1 MGRRLVTPLP
11 YLHHVDELDGRALEL
26 LRRLTG
32 RSDARFHA
40 GQLEAVR
47 ALAGERKRVLVVQR
61 TGWGKSAVYFIA
73 TRLLRDGGSGPTLL
87 VSPLLALMRNQIAAA
102 ERMGVRAATINSA
115 NVGEWPDVEDRI
127 DRDEVDLLVISP
139 ERLGN
144 PEFRASVLPGLGSR
158 AGLVVV
164 DEAHCISD
172 WGHDFRPDYR
182 RIRRVLDLLPRTVP
196 VLACT
201 ATANDWVV
209 TDIVEQLGHG
219 LEVFRGPLGREGLG
233 LQVISLD
240 SQAERMAWL
249 ARTIPELPGSGIVYC
264 LTKRDVDVV
273 TEWLR
278 RHGITAKPYT
288 GASEGREDIEQAL
301 LGNDVDV
308 VVATS
313 ALGMGFDKPD
323 LSYVIHFQ
331 SPGSVIAYYQQ
342 VGRAGRQLPRSNG
355 VLLRGREDAEI
366 QDWFIRRAFPT
377 AEECEQVLTALE
389 ACDGFVR
396 LADLERMVNVRHSR
410 LENLMKNLEVDGAVI
425 AEGQRYQ
432 RTPQPFGYDRERVEA
447 ITRLRREE
455 QEQMGRYGTL
465 ASGCRMAFL
474 RAALDDPAPAPCGIC
489 DLCHPPPLPAQV
501 DETLAAEAARFLRR
515 RPLVIEP
522 RRRWPGGGTIRP
534 DQRLAE
540 GRVLSR
546 WGDGGWS
553 ALVKQGKQVDGR
565 FDQRLVEALV
575 DLVHEWRPEPR
586 PGWVTWV
593 PSLTHPRLVPDLAE
607 AVARALGLPAVEA
620 VTKTR
625 PTRPQKT
632 MENSAQQLANVE
644 GAFSVAAS
652 LPTGPALL
660 VDDLVD
666 SRWTLT
672 YVGSLLRAAG
682 CEAVLPLALAD
693 SGSG

>member
-1 MGRRLVTPLP
+1 
-11 YLHHVDELDGRALEL
+11 
-26 LRRLTG
+26 
-32 RSDARFHA
+32 
-40 GQLEAVR
+40 
-47 ALAGERKRVLVVQR
+47 
-61 TGWGKSAVYFIA
+61 
-73 TRLLRDGGSGPTLL
+73 
-87 VSPLLALMRNQIAAA
+87 MRNQIAAA

-115 NVGEWPDVEDRI
+115 NVGDWDDVRERI
-127 DRDEVDLLVISP
+127 GRGEVDLLLISP

-144 PEFRASVLPGLGSR
+144 PEFRASVLPGLGSS

-182 RIRRVLDLLPRTVP
+182 RIRRVLDLLPRAVP
-196 VLACT
+196 VVACT
-201 ATANDWVV
+201 ATANDRVV
-209 TDIVEQLGHG
+209 ADIVEQLGSG

-233 LQVISLD
+233 LQVIDLH
-240 SQAERMAWL
+240 SQAQRLAWL
-249 ARTIPELPGSGIVYC
+249 ARTIPVLGGSGIVYC

-278 RHGITAKPYT
+278 RHGIVAVPYT
-288 GASEGREDIEQAL
+288 GATEGREDVERAL
-301 LGNDVDV
+301 LGNQVDA

-331 SPGSVIAYYQQ
+331 APGSVIAYYQQ
-342 VGRAGRQLPRSNG
+342 VGRAGRQLPTSVG

-377 AEECEQVLTALE
+377 AEECEQVLSALE

-396 LADLERMVNVRHSR
+396 LADLERMVNVSHTR
-410 LENLMKNLEVDGAVI
+410 LLNLMKNLEVDGAVV
-425 AEGQRYQ
+425 ADGQRYQ
-432 RTPQPFGYDRERVEA
+432 RTPQQFAHDRERVAA

-455 QEQMGRYGTL
+455 QEQMACYGTL
-465 ASGCRMAFL
+465 SSGCRMAFL
-474 RAALDDPAPAPCGIC
+474 RAALDDPAPAACGIC
-489 DLCHPPPLPAQV
+489 DLCRPPPLPAHV
-501 DETLAAEAARFLRR
+501 DETLAAEAGRFLRR

-522 RRRWPGGGTIRP
+522 RRRWPSGGGIAA
-534 DQRLAE
+534 DQRLE
-540 GRVLSR
+540 QGRVLSR
-546 WGDGGWS
+546 WGAGGWS
-553 ALVKQGKQVDGR
+553 VLVKRGKKVGGR
-565 FDQRLVEALV
+565 FDPRLVDGLE
-575 DLVHEWRPEPR
+575 LVHEWRPEPR

-607 AVARALGLPAVEA
+607 AVARVLGLPAVEA
-620 VTKTR
+620 VVKTR
-625 PTRPQKT
+625 PTQPQKT
-632 MENSAQQLANVE
+632 MENSAQQLANLE
-644 GAFSVAAS
+644 GAFSVVAP
-652 LPTGPALL
+652 LPAGPALL

-666 SRWTLT
+666 SRWTMT
-672 YVGSLLRAAG
+672 YVGSLLRQAG